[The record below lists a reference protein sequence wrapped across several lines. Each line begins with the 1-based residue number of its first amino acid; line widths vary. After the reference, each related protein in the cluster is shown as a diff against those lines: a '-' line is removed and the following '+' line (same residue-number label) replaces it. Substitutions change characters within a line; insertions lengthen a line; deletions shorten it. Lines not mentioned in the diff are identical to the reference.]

1 MPDNFEPLR
10 KHEIPGRVAV
20 AEGGGGLPKIMATA
34 KSSTAEIY
42 LLGAHVTG
50 FQKNGEPPLLF
61 MSRKSCF
68 APGKPIRG
76 GVPVCFPW
84 FGDATATGARLRANH
99 GMGTRE
105 NFRRAGRR
113 GDTAFPP
120 AGNSR
125 TRRLEKSAHGI
136 CRDRFRQADDG
147 IARDKRI
154 GGGDGN

>member
-61 MSRKSCF
+61 MSAQKL
-68 APGKPIRG
+68 
-76 GVPVCFPW
+76 VCAGQADPRRRAGLFSVVRR
-84 FGDATATGARLRANH
+84 ARRRAGARLRAH
-99 GMGTRE
+99 RGLGTRE

-113 GDTAFPP
+113 GDFAFAP

-125 TRRLEKSAHGI
+125 TRRLEKL
-136 CRDRFRQADDG
+136 C
-147 IARDKRI
+147 AR
-154 GGGDGN
+154 NLS